1 MRELTPPPPMRRR
14 LPLLVLLALAGCT
27 GPRPTPGAPAPNART
42 TTGGDLRARAEAL
55 AQRALIVDGHID
67 LPYRL
72 TEDFED
78 PATRTL
84 RGDFDYERARAG
96 GLDAPFMSIYIPA
109 ARAQPAAYALADSL
123 IDAVERLVARAP
135 DRFEIARS
143 PADVAR
149 IARAGKVALPMGMEN
164 GSPIGSLDD
173 MRHFARRGIR
183 YVTLTHGKNNRLG
196 DSSYDTTRAWG
207 GLSPFGREVVAEMN
221 RLGVLVD
228 VSHVSD
234 STALQAIRAS
244 RAPVIASHSSM
255 RAFTPGWER
264 NMSDDVLRALAA
276 RGGVVMINFGSAF
289 LRGDYLPAQ
298 TQLQLR
304 LNNTL
309 RGRGL
314 TSRSPEAVAFLD
326 AQRKANPV
334 GTLADVVAHVQHAV
348 RVGGIDHVGL
358 GSDFDGV
365 FALPAGLQDVSMY
378 PNLVEA
384 LLAAGFSEADV
395 EKILGGNVLRV
406 WREAERV
413 AG

>member
-1 MRELTPPPPMRRR
+1 
-14 LPLLVLLALAGCT
+14 
-27 GPRPTPGAPAPNART
+27 
-42 TTGGDLRARAEAL
+42 
-55 AQRALIVDGHID
+55 
-67 LPYRL
+67 
-72 TEDFED
+72 
-78 PATRTL
+78 
-84 RGDFDYERARAG
+84 
-96 GLDAPFMSIYIPA
+96 
-109 ARAQPAAYALADSL
+109 
-123 IDAVERLVARAP
+123 
-135 DRFEIARS
+135 
-143 PADVAR
+143 
-149 IARAGKVALPMGMEN
+149 
-164 GSPIGSLDD
+164 
-173 MRHFARRGIR
+173 
-183 YVTLTHGKNNRLG
+183 
-196 DSSYDTTRAWG
+196 
-207 GLSPFGREVVAEMN
+207 
-221 RLGVLVD
+221 
-228 VSHVSD
+228 
-234 STALQAIRAS
+234 
-244 RAPVIASHSSM
+244 
-255 RAFTPGWER
+255 
-264 NMSDDVLRALAA
+264 MSDDVLRALAA